1 MFILILIF
9 ILSLSNRED
18 KHHYFIFN
26 FSIFCNLLVLY
37 VYDNFNL
44 AQIFFQMSKNKMN
57 KLIYISSIA
66 LTFAFPSIAFANESI
81 DSQDFKYLVCSYIE
95 DSNSLDEALTKIDAV
110 AYEFT
115 LDVSQEEIL
124 DNLYYGY
131 LSSENYCMGLEF

>member
-1 MFILILIF
+1 
-9 ILSLSNRED
+9 
-18 KHHYFIFN
+18 
-26 FSIFCNLLVLY
+26 
-37 VYDNFNL
+37 
-44 AQIFFQMSKNKMN
+44 MN